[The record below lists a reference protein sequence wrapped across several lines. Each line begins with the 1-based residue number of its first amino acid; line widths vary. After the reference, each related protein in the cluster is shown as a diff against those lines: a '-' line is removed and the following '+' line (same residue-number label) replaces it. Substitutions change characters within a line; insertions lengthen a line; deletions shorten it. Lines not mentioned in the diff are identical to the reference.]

1 MRHKTELFIWSPF
14 LLAVI
19 AAYYK
24 SVWLVAVTVIT
35 MFIMVAVLSFTH
47 KRENLW
53 LFILCGIC
61 SIPINIFL
69 VNDFLP
75 WKKYIFHSYHGL
87 SNILLMVG
95 LTLICTSIE
104 EILVAL
110 VGRIIWKKQYDL
122 MLPKI

>member
-69 VNDFLP
+69 VNEFLP
-75 WKKYIFHSYHGL
+75 WKNTSSIV
-87 SNILLMVG
+87 IMV
-95 LTLICTSIE
+95 
-104 EILVAL
+104 
-110 VGRIIWKKQYDL
+110 
-122 MLPKI
+122 

>member
-35 MFIMVAVLSFTH
+35 MFIMVAVLAFTH

-69 VNDFLP
+69 VNEFLP

-95 LTLICTSIE
+95 LTLLCTSIE
-104 EILVAL
+104 EILVAY
-110 VGRIIWKKQYDL
+110 VGRIIWK
-122 MLPKI
+122 